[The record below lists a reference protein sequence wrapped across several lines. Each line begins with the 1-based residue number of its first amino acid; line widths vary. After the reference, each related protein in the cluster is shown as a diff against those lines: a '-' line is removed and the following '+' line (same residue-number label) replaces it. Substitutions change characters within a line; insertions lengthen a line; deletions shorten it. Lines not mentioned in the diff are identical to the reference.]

1 MATHR
6 PDELPPPPLARAGP
20 KPRRSLRI
28 AQERPDDP
36 DVHAGWA
43 RAGWRL
49 AVMVFDAR
57 SVPEGISLLAEPIA
71 IQERLARR
79 YPNRPEYRSDL
90 ARSYNNLGI
99 MHRRNNQNDLG
110 GKDWSAPWPCG
121 INSCG
126 STPTTCS
133 TAVTLGKPG

>member
-1 MATHR
+1 M
-6 PDELPPPPLARAGP
+6 G
-20 KPRRSLRI
+20 
-28 AQERPDDP
+28 Q
-36 DVHAGWA
+36 
-43 RAGWRL
+43 AGWRL
-49 AVMVFDAR
+49 AVIVFDALE
-57 SVPEGISLLAEPIA
+57 PEGISLLAESIA

-90 ARSYNNLGI
+90 ARSSTAWASCIAETIKTTWVEKTGP
-99 MHRRNNQNDLG
+99 
-110 GKDWSAPWPCG
+110 PWPCG